1 MKHIFVIN
9 PAAGQGKALG
19 FIKPKIE
26 EVCKKYS
33 LDYEIYV
40 TEKKGDGIEFVENRA
55 KSGEE
60 LRFYACGGDGT
71 LYEIVNGAYGYKNV
85 QVAVIPLGSGNDFI
99 RLFGTKEEFLV
110 LDDQINGVP
119 VELDVIKCGNEIA
132 INQCSMGMDAEV
144 CAMQGKIKKVPL
156 VTGEGAYYIGCIC
169 ALLTKFHN
177 RFTVTVDDNEPFTQD
192 CLFCVGG
199 NSRWYGGGF
208 MAGPEARP
216 NDGWMDVFIVRKVSR
231 RVIAKLLMLYKN
243 GQHFQNGQLTEAAK
257 PYFIYRR
264 AKSVSLRAADGR
276 GPIIATVDGECAPC
290 KQVSVQVQPLAGR
303 VLLPQPAYQRF
314 TAKKAGVR

>member
-208 MAGPEARP
+208 MAAPKAQP
-216 NDGWMDVFIVRKVSR
+216 DDGLLDFIIVESKLSRIKLMGLLNKYKRGEHLDWDITKFVRGK
-231 RVIAKLLMLYKN
+231 KLKI
-243 GQHFQNGQLTEAAK
+243 HSDKPAA
-257 PYFIYRR
+257 
-264 AKSVSLRAADGR
+264 VN
-276 GPIIATVDGECAPC
+276 VDGETKYVNDTSFEIVEKGIVFVVPA
-290 KQVSVQVQPLAGR
+290 KSTFLADR
-303 VLLPQPAYQRF
+303 EKRMAL
-314 TAKKAGVR
+314 K